1 MTETIGDYVVM
12 YQHQRHQQ
20 KLKMAE
26 KEEQLQQLAKDRA
39 ELSSK
44 LETLQTMV
52 TSVMSGPD
60 QANRK
65 EEATADMAVS
75 EKMKETLEKEKILE
89 LIADIGSD
97 SAQMMATCDKFQPWF
112 WEQSP
117 HKVMTV

>member
-1 MTETIGDYVVM
+1 M

-52 TSVMSGPD
+52 TSVMAGPD
-60 QANRK
+60 QGPR
-65 EEATADMAVS
+65 EATAEVAVS

-112 WEQSP
+112 WEQSQ

>member
-1 MTETIGDYVVM
+1 MVTETIGDYVVM

-52 TSVMSGPD
+52 TSVMSSPD
-60 QANRK
+60 QGAR
-65 EEATADMAVS
+65 EEVTTELAVS

-112 WEQSP
+112 WEQSQHP
-117 HKVMTV
+117 VMTV

>member
-1 MTETIGDYVVM
+1 MM

-60 QANRK
+60 QVAR
-65 EEATADMAVS
+65 EATAEVAVS
-75 EKMKETLEKEKILE
+75 EKMKETLEKERILE

-112 WEQSP
+112 WEQSE

>member
-1 MTETIGDYVVM
+1 M

-20 KLKMAE
+20 KLKIAE

-60 QANRK
+60 LGTR
-65 EEATADMAVS
+65 EEATAELAVS

-112 WEQSP
+112 WEQSQ